1 MKKATALFLALVCAL
16 TCLLVF
22 TGCDPGT
29 GSLNTDELLA
39 NTVKIELVNYENED
53 PKIIFNLDGKE
64 KPKFDFKKVTP
75 IATLDDS
82 KIGDVINYL
91 GKHEYLYWSRTYNE
105 PIGKTLILY
114 QSNGD
119 MLVFYGCIYED
130 GKGKTSYP
138 GACIMFDKDGKYI
151 EYIGDFGYAGMEEV
165 ISKYFPSTIESNTL
179 P

>member
-1 MKKATALFLALVCAL
+1 MKKATALVLVLVCVL
-16 TCLLVF
+16 PCLLVF
-22 TGCDPGT
+22 TSCDPGE

-64 KPKFDFKKVTP
+64 KPKFDFNRVTP

-82 KIGDVINYL
+82 KIGDVINDL
-91 GKHEYLYWSRTYNE
+91 GKYGYLYWSRTHNE

-119 MLVFYGCIYED
+119 MFVFYGCIYED
-130 GKGKTSYP
+130 EKGKTSYP
-138 GACIMFDKDGKYI
+138 GACVVFDKDGEYI
-151 EYIGDFGYAGMEEV
+151 EYIGDFGYAGMDAI
-165 ISKYFPSTIESNTL
+165 ISEYFTPNV
-179 P
+179 